1 MPEMPG
7 RVRRLWSLTL
17 RVERRFT
24 RDDSLNRAAALSY
37 TTLLSLVPLL
47 AIGLAILAAFPA
59 LEGARTQ
66 LRRFLVGNLVPEV
79 GQQVRQSID
88 GFISNAGNLT
98 AIGVVGLVVT
108 AVLLLY
114 SVEEAMNRIFRAHKI
129 RTHMSR
135 LLVYWTVLTL
145 GPLLLASSLTI
156 SDWLF
161 TPPRDS
167 PILAHLVSIGSG
179 LVHFAM
185 LIALFILLY
194 SALPA
199 RHVPLR
205 EAAIGGG
212 TAAVGIMVLRFGFH
226 IYVADLH
233 AYQSIYGALAALPI
247 MLFWM
252 YLGWAAVLG
261 GAELTAC
268 LIEIDGEKRA
278 AGLSPSPPSSAR
290 RKDGATPTS

>member
-1 MPEMPG
+1 MSSF
-7 RVRRLWSLTL
+7 RRTRRAWKFLVRL
-17 RVERRFT
+17 EHRFT
-24 RDDSLNRAAALSY
+24 ADDSLNRAAALSY

-59 LEGARTQ
+59 LETARTQ
-66 LRRFLVGNLVPEV
+66 VRRFLLGNLVPEV
-79 GQQVRQSID
+79 GQQVRQQID

-129 RTHMSR
+129 RGYMSR
-135 LLVYWTVLTL
+135 VLVYWTVLTL
-145 GPLLLASSLTI
+145 GPILLAASLTV

-161 TPPRDS
+161 TAPENDPL
-167 PILAHLVSIGSG
+167 LAHLETIGSG
-179 LVHFAM
+179 LFHFAM
-185 LIALFILLY
+185 LVALFTLLY
-194 SALPA
+194 AAMPA
-199 RHVPLR
+199 RQVPLHD
-205 EAAIGGG
+205 AAVGGG
-212 TAAVGIMVLRFGFH
+212 TAAIGIMVLRSGFH

-233 AYQSIYGALAALPI
+233 AYQSIYGALAAVPI

-252 YLGWAAVLG
+252 YLAWVVILA

-268 LIEIDGEKRA
+268 LLEDEEAGED
-278 AGLSPSPPSSAR
+278 LSPSPPFSVR
-290 RKDGATPTS
+290 RKGASTPTS

>member
-1 MPEMPG
+1 MSSFHWT
-7 RVRRLWSLTL
+7 RRAWKFLVNL
-17 RVERRFT
+17 ERRFT
-24 RDDSLNRAAALSY
+24 ADDCLMRAAALSY

-59 LEGARTQ
+59 LETARTQ
-66 LRRFLVGNLVPEV
+66 LRRFMVANLVPEV

-114 SVEEAMNRIFRAHKI
+114 SVEDAMNRIFCAHKI

-145 GPLLLASSLTI
+145 GPLLLAASLTV

-161 TPPRDS
+161 TAPESNPV
-167 PILAHLVSIGSG
+167 LAHAVAIGAAIF
-179 LVHFAM
+179 HFAM
-185 LIALFILLY
+185 LVALFTLLY
-194 SALPA
+194 AAMPA
-199 RHVPLR
+199 RQVPLR
-205 EAAIGGG
+205 QSMIGGG
-212 TAAVGIMVLRFGFH
+212 SASVGIMVLRSGFH

-233 AYQSIYGALAALPI
+233 AYQSLYGALAAIPI

-252 YLGWAAVLG
+252 YSAWVVILA
-261 GAELTAC
+261 GAELTAS
-268 LIEIDGEKRA
+268 LLDDKE
-278 AGLSPSPPSSAR
+278 AGKDLSPSPPSSAR
-290 RKDGATPTS
+290 RKGASTPTS

>member
-1 MPEMPG
+1 MTEMPPS
-7 RVRRLWSLTL
+7 RLRRAWRFLLKL
-17 RVERRFT
+17 ECRFT
-24 RDDSLNRAAALSY
+24 RDDSLMRAASLSY

-59 LEGARTQ
+59 LETARTQ

-98 AIGVVGLVVT
+98 AIGVIGLVVT

-114 SVEEAMNRIFRAHKI
+114 SVEEAMNRIFCAHKL
-129 RTHMSR
+129 RSHVSR

-145 GPLLLASSLTI
+145 GPLLLAASLTV

-161 TPPRDS
+161 AS
-167 PILAHLVSIGSG
+167 PEDNPVLAHLVAIGAG
-179 LVHFAM
+179 IFHFAM
-185 LIALFILLY
+185 LVALFTLLY
-194 SALPA
+194 SAMPA

-212 TAAVGIMVLRFGFH
+212 VASIGIMVLRFGFH
-226 IYVADLH
+226 IYVADFH
-233 AYQSIYGALAALPI
+233 AYQSIYGALAAVPI
-247 MLFWM
+247 MLAWM
-252 YLGWAAVLG
+252 YFAWVVILG

-268 LIEIDGEKRA
+268 LLGVEETSESDTAPQAPGA
-278 AGLSPSPPSSAR
+278 SSGR
-290 RKDGATPTS
+290 